1 MIDCVACMIGDC
13 RDLASSVADESIQTI
28 ITSPPYFNMRDY
40 GVEGQIGLEGTPEAF
55 IDSLCE
61 VFDAYRPKLKKQ
73 GSLFVNLNDK
83 YESKSLM
90 MIPYLFAHE
99 MTKRGWILRNQI
111 MWVKPNYQ
119 PSPVKDR
126 LVNAHEPVF
135 HFVKSKSY
143 TYDLDFLRQPTVDE
157 KGDEVAQ
164 RVFDRFAKRIAESPL
179 TDEQKADARCR
190 LNELHEQGRLDRGA
204 RLRLNDGTT
213 KASFGGD
220 MKLSGRARELHENG
234 FYFLANNP
242 KGRTP
247 PDILNVNVKAH
258 RGLHEAPFP
267 EELIEPLIRLTSNE
281 GDVVFDPFLGTGT
294 TVIVANRLNRIGMGC
309 ELNGDFLREELKQE
323 VLQ

>member
-1 MIDCVACMIGDC
+1 MMRRIMIGDC
-13 RDLASSVADESIQTI
+13 RELASSFADESIQTI
-28 ITSPPYFNMRDY
+28 ITSPPYFNMRNY
-40 GVEGQIGLEGTPEAF
+40 GMEGQVGLEDTPKAF
-55 IDSLCE
+55 IRALCE
-61 VFDAYRPKLKKQ
+61 VFDAYRPKLKKG

-83 YESKSLM
+83 YNNRKSLM
-90 MIPYLFAHE
+90 MIPYWFAHQ

-143 TYDLDFLRQPTVDE
+143 DYDMDFLRQPTVDE
-157 KGDEVAQ
+157 KGDDVAQ
-164 RVFDRFAKRIAESPL
+164 RVFDRFTKRVAESPL
-179 TDEQKADARCR
+179 TDEQKDNARSK
-190 LNELHEQGRLDRGA
+190 LNDLREEGRLDKGA

-220 MKLSGRARELHENG
+220 MKLSGRAKELHTKG
-234 FYFLANNP
+234 FYFLTNNP

-267 EELIEPLIRLTSNE
+267 EQLVEPLIRLTSNE

-294 TVIVANRLNRIGMGC
+294 TVVVAERLNRIGMGC
-309 ELNGDFLREELKQE
+309 ELNSDFLREGLKE
-323 VLQ
+323 VKE